1 MNSLAIFLILL
12 PIFILILYLFLY
24 DCYKL
29 SNHVEGWTNYQQNPL
44 GNWYTGFDP
53 LEFYDVPRYRT
64 PYRYPVCH
72 IKDYPIK
79 HCAHLD

>member
-1 MNSLAIFLILL
+1 MNSLAIFLVLV
-12 PIFILILYLFLY
+12 PIFVLVLYLFLD
-24 DCYKL
+24 DCSKL
-29 SNHVEGWTNYQQNPL
+29 SNTIEGWTNYQQKPL

-53 LEFYDVPRYRT
+53 LEFYDVPRYRK

-72 IKDYPIK
+72 IKDYPLK